1 MDAILK
7 VIMTSECVSVKYNCR
22 ILEQINDS
30 DPANSGFQV
39 ILDYNRLSRLIEK
52 DMACDVVRSDNR
64 ILSGTINNIKK
75 NNGKIQ
81 VAICRPK
88 RSVKRSRS

>member
-30 DPANSGFQV
+30 DPVNSSFQV
-39 ILDYNRLSRLIEK
+39 ILNYNRLSRLIEK
-52 DMACDVVRSDNR
+52 DMACDVVLSDNR
-64 ILSGTINNIKK
+64 IWSGIINNIQK
-75 NNGKIQ
+75 NNGKMQ
-81 VAICRPK
+81 VAICRLK
-88 RSVKRSRS
+88 RPVKRSRS